1 MIGFHE
7 GSYTLGNKF
16 KEVKEAINLETKELD
31 FVVNYKALKNRNVK
45 LVA

>member
-1 MIGFHE
+1 MDFII
-7 GSYTLGNKF
+7 GNKF